1 MTDDLATDAESGAP
15 RIEAIELHR
24 LEVPLVRPFET
35 SFGRETAREV
45 LLVHVRTDRGD
56 GWGECVAGRDPF
68 YSGEYVDGAASVIEH
83 YLAPALLTAPA
94 SRVVDDGHVSGVLIE
109 DPAHPTG
116 VWVDDREQHVGA
128 AAEAGAGTPGGA
140 AASIASVPLA
150 ASVASTLSFVA
161 GHRMA
166 KGALEAAVLDAELR
180 AQARS
185 MAESFGAVRDWVDCG
200 VSVGIA
206 PTLEELLD
214 EVTGYLEEGYR
225 RIKLKIKPG
234 WDLVPVAAVRELIGR
249 DAMLQVDANTAYTA
263 DDIPLLASL
272 DPFDLLLIEQPFA
285 EEDLATH
292 VALAQAAETP
302 VCLDESILGVSTAVD
317 AIERGATS
325 IVNIKPGRMGGFLEA
340 LRVHDACRA
349 REVPVWCG
357 GMLETG
363 VGRAANVA
371 IAALPGFVLPGD
383 TSASGR
389 YFAEDVTEPFVLG
402 TGEHRGQIRVPDAAG
417 TGVTVRQELVRAW
430 ASRAVVTIGT

>member
-1 MTDDLATDAESGAP
+1 MNAAP
-15 RIEAIELHR
+15 TIERIELHR
-24 LEVPLVRPFET
+24 IEVPLVRPFET
-35 SFGRETAREV
+35 SFGRETVREV
-45 LLVHVRTDRGD
+45 LLVHVLTDAGE

-68 YSGEYVDGAASVIEH
+68 YSGEYVDGAASVIER
-83 YLAPALLTAPA
+83 YLGPALLDMPHAGRHEAGHRA
-94 SRVVDDGHVSGVLIE
+94 SD
-109 DPAHPTG
+109 
-116 VWVDDREQHVGA
+116 A
-128 AAEAGAGTPGGA
+128 AAGPA
-140 AASIASVPLA
+140 AEGPDSRGASVPLA
-150 ASVASTLSFVA
+150 ASVAPTLAFVA

-180 AQARS
+180 AQGRS
-185 MAESFGAVRDWVDCG
+185 MGELFGAARAWVDCG

-214 EVTGYLEEGYR
+214 EVMGYVEEGYR

-234 WDLVPVAAVRELIGR
+234 WDLVPVGAVREELGPR
-249 DAMLQVDANTAYTA
+249 GLLQVDANTAYTA
-263 DDIPLLASL
+263 DDIPLLARL
-272 DPFDLLLIEQPFA
+272 DAFDLLLIEQPFA

-292 VALAQAAETP
+292 ILLAEACETP
-302 VCLDESILGVSTAVD
+302 VCLDESILDTTTAID

-325 IVNIKPGRMGGFLEA
+325 VVNIKPGRMGGYLEA

-349 REVPVWCG
+349 LDVPVWCG

-371 IAALPGFVLPGD
+371 LAALPGFTLPGD

-402 TGEHRGQIRVPDAAG
+402 DGEHRGQLRVPDAPG
-417 TGVTVRQELVRAW
+417 TGVTVREELVREW
-430 ASRAVVTIGT
+430 AGTAPVVLTR